1 MVALNFPLS
10 VREKSI
16 VCTGFMGAGKT
27 TVGKL
32 LARRLYRDFIDID
45 EEIEKAFGMPIP
57 EIFNVYGEQAFRDKE
72 RELIKAFGTQPL
84 LVISV
89 GGGAFL
95 QEENR
100 RNCLANCTV
109 LYFDISWDS
118 WKERIHILTETRPL
132 LKDKT
137 LQEMEQLFR
146 ERQSIYAANHS
157 EFRVDNIE
165 AMDAADY
172 LADSLKMSWDI
183 HAPQP

>member
-1 MVALNFPLS
+1 
-10 VREKSI
+10 
-16 VCTGFMGAGKT
+16 MGAGKT

-45 EEIEKAFGMPIP
+45 EEIEKAFGLPIP
-57 EIFNVYGEQAFRDKE
+57 EIFKTYGEKAFRDKE
-72 RELIKAFGTQPL
+72 RELIQAFGSQPL

-95 QEENR
+95 KEENR
-100 RNCLANCTV
+100 NYCLANCIV
-109 LYFDISWDS
+109 LFFDISWDS
-118 WKERIHILTETRPL
+118 WKERIHVLTETRPL

-157 EFRVDNIE
+157 EFQVDNFE
-165 AMDAADY
+165 ATEAAEY
-172 LADSLKMSWDI
+172 LADSLKLSWDI
-183 HAPQP
+183 HAPQA

>member
-1 MVALNFPLS
+1 MVALKFPLS
-10 VREKSI
+10 IREKSI

-45 EEIEKAFGMPIP
+45 EEIEKAFGLPIP
-57 EIFNVYGEQAFRDKE
+57 EIFSVHGEKAFRDKE
-72 RELIKAFGTQPL
+72 RELIEYHGSQPL

-95 QEENR
+95 REENR
-100 RNCLANCTV
+100 NHCLANCTV

-118 WKERIHILTETRPL
+118 WKERIHVLTETRPL

-157 EFRVDNIE
+157 EFQVDDFE
-165 AMDAADY
+165 ALEAAEY
-172 LADSLKMSWDI
+172 LADSLKLSWDI
-183 HAPQP
+183 HAPQA